1 MKSRPYSAMFLI
13 IGGIILIGL
22 GLYFIFLRPPLLPE
36 DPRYMGTT
44 LAEIEANLPGLL
56 IWLRRVFWV
65 MGGYM
70 ISTGALT
77 IYFALTVFRAR
88 AKGVASVVAIA
99 GLTSIGW
106 MTVVNFII
114 ASDFKWLILAFA
126 LPWIIALWLYRAER
140 TNKK

>member
-1 MKSRPYSAMFLI
+1 
-13 IGGIILIGL
+13 
-22 GLYFIFLRPPLLPE
+22 
-36 DPRYMGTT
+36 
-44 LAEIEANLPGLL
+44 
-56 IWLRRVFWV
+56 
-65 MGGYM
+65 M